1 MISFVNG
8 IFFSILYLNYDKLE
22 NHDNYEKQNK
32 ENMDFILK
40 SPITADLDYPII
52 ADHRIA
58 NIVRLDQIPEAA
70 IEHAKQNLHIA
81 YQHTSH
87 GSQIISGMNYLPNFK
102 ENNQGTVGLY
112 AWNDGPLEGF
122 LDIDDNFAGWGDLG
136 HLGDLTWAE
145 QTRKYLNDSN
155 HADVNVIIWSWC
167 GGVSDNT
174 EEGINIYLNEMNSLE
189 NEYPDVLF
197 VYMTGHADGSGIEG
211 NLHIRNQ
218 QIRDYCIA
226 NNKILYD
233 FYDIECYNPDGI
245 YFGDKYM
252 NDACAYDSD
261 GDTYPDS
268 NWAEEW
274 QANHTK
280 DVDWYECSPAHAS
293 TAHVMGNMKAYAA
306 WWLFSVLAGWNS
318 TTITTNTEATST
330 STTSSDTSSSSSDS
344 TNDTNNS
351 ENADT
356 SDNLFDNKPA
366 LIGLGFTMG
375 IFVLL
380 GGVYSLIKKN
390 W

>member
-1 MISFVNG
+1 MISFANG
-8 IFFSILYLNYDKLE
+8 FFFGFLYSNEGDLRNNHKIEHLNSE
-22 NHDNYEKQNK
+22 NINK
-32 ENMDFILK
+32 MIQSPLK
-40 SPITADLDYPII
+40 ADLDNPII

-58 NIVRLDQIPEAA
+58 NIVRLDQIPETA
-70 IEHAKQNLHIA
+70 IEQAKQALHIA

-102 ENNQGTVGLY
+102 ENNGGTLGLY
-112 AWNDGPLEGF
+112 AWNDGPLEGA
-122 LDIDDNFAGWGDLG
+122 LDIDDYFADGGDLG

-145 QTRKYLNDSN
+145 QTRTYLDDSN
-155 HADVNVIIWSWC
+155 HADVNVIMWSWC

-174 EEGINIYLNEMNSLE
+174 EEGINTYLNEMNSLE
-189 NEYPDVLF
+189 NEYPNVLF
-197 VYMTGHADGSGIEG
+197 IYMTGHADGSGLEG

-233 FYDIECYNPDGI
+233 FYDIECYNPDGD

-252 NDACAYDSD
+252 TDACDYDSD

-274 QANHTK
+274 QENHTK
-280 DVDWYECSPAHAS
+280 DIEWYECSPAHAS

-318 TTITTNTEATST
+318 TIT
-330 STTSSDTSSSSSDS
+330 STTTSSSSSSTSSDS
-344 TNDTNNS
+344 TNDTSNS
-351 ENADT
+351 QNADT
-356 SDNLFDNKPA
+356 SDNLFDNKPVI
-366 LIGLGFTMG
+366 IGLGFTMG
-375 IFVLL
+375 MFVLL